1 MIEALVVGLVA
12 SSSLLIGA
20 AIAIFHQVRERTL
33 GLVMA
38 FGAGVLISA
47 VAYDLVADAL
57 EFAGGGSIVI
67 GLFFGAAAFFIGD
80 LLIDRKGGSERKSI
94 EGGESSSSSA
104 TAIVLGTILDGI
116 PESVVLG
123 LTILDGEGLSIAV
136 LVAVFLSNLPE
147 AMAST
152 SGFVKA
158 GRPASRIMVIWLAV
172 VAVSGLSSMLGFVLL
187 GDAPSAT
194 IAIVQGFAA
203 GAILTMLAD
212 TMMPEAFKH
221 GGAVAGLAT
230 TVGFALP
237 FLIATVEQ
245 GG

>member
-1 MIEALVVGLVA
+1 MLSSSPAAGA
-12 SSSLLIGA
+12 SSSGCSLGA
-20 AIAIFHQVRERTL
+20 AT
-33 GLVMA
+33 
-38 FGAGVLISA
+38 
-47 VAYDLVADAL
+47 
-57 EFAGGGSIVI
+57 
-67 GLFFGAAAFFIGD
+67 FFIGD
-80 LLIDRKGGSERKSI
+80 LLIDRKGGSGRKSI
-94 EGGESSSSSA
+94 EGQDSSSSA
-104 TAIVLGTILDGI
+104 MAIVLGTILDGI

-123 LTILDGEGLSIAV
+123 LTLLDGEGVSIAV

-158 GRPASRIMVIWLAV
+158 GRPVSRIMLIWLV
-172 VAVSGLSSMLGFVLL
+172 VVVVSGLSSMLGFAVL

-221 GGAVAGLAT
+221 GGARRRPRDDGGVRARLPDRNRRARWSVTGRSGRNAAIRSVEDRLAAFRLRVLRSARSGPGLE
-230 TVGFALP
+230 P
-237 FLIATVEQ
+237 
-245 GG
+245 

>member
-20 AIAIFHQVRERTL
+20 AIAILHQVRERTL

-67 GLFFGAAAFFIGD
+67 GLFLGAATFFIGD
-80 LLIDRKGGSERKSI
+80 LLIDRKGGSGRKSI
-94 EGGESSSSSA
+94 EGQDSSSSA
-104 TAIVLGTILDGI
+104 MAIVLGTILDGI

-123 LTILDGEGLSIAV
+123 LTLLDGEGVSIAV

-158 GRPASRIMVIWLAV
+158 GRPVSRIMLIWLAV
-172 VAVSGLSSMLGFVLL
+172 VVVSGLSSMLGFAVL
-187 GDAPSAT
+187 GDAPAAT

-212 TMMPEAFKH
+212 TMMPEAFRH

-230 TVGFALP
+230 TVGFALA

-245 GG
+245 GGA

>member
-67 GLFFGAAAFFIGD
+67 GLFLGAATFFIGD
-80 LLIDRKGGSERKSI
+80 LLIDRKGGSGRKSI
-94 EGGESSSSSA
+94 EGQDSSSSA
-104 TAIVLGTILDGI
+104 MAIVLGTILDGI

-123 LTILDGEGLSIAV
+123 LTLLDGEGVSIAV

-158 GRPASRIMVIWLAV
+158 GRPVSRIMLIWLAV
-172 VAVSGLSSMLGFVLL
+172 VVVSGLSSMLGFAVL

-212 TMMPEAFKH
+212 TMMPEAFRH

-230 TVGFALP
+230 TVGFALA

-245 GG
+245 GGV

>member
-1 MIEALVVGLVA
+1 MIDALIVGLVA

-20 AIAIFHQVRERTL
+20 AIAIVHQVQERTL

-67 GLFFGAAAFFIGD
+67 GLFAGAAAFFIGE
-80 LLIDRKGGSERKSI
+80 LLIDRKGGSGRKSI
-94 EGGESSSSSA
+94 EGDEDSSSSA
-104 TAIVLGTILDGI
+104 MAIVLGTILDGI

-123 LTILDGEGLSIAV
+123 LTLLDGKGVSIAV

-158 GRPASRIMVIWLAV
+158 GRPVSRIMLIWLV
-172 VAVSGLSSMLGFVLL
+172 VVVVSGLSSMLGFAVL

-212 TMMPEAFKH
+212 TMMPEAFEH

-230 TVGFALP
+230 TIGFALA